1 MTTTEKLNLSE
12 KIDIFSNTLKGK
24 YVKEFIRLLDN
35 FMVARK
41 MELSE
46 FDGLGE
52 VMLQK
57 AEIENIRKEL
67 FKLAGDKLTK

>member
-1 MTTTEKLNLSE
+1 MGLTCISTKL
-12 KIDIFSNTLKGK
+12 I
-24 YVKEFIRLLDN
+24 KEFIRLLDD

-41 MELSE
+41 MKLSE
-46 FDGLGE
+46 FDEIGE

>member
-1 MTTTEKLNLSE
+1 LGLTCISTKL
-12 KIDIFSNTLKGK
+12 I
-24 YVKEFIRLLDN
+24 KEFIRLLDD

-41 MELSE
+41 MKLSE
-46 FDGLGE
+46 FDEIGE